1 MKFLLNTQ
9 EERCRMEVYNEYLRK
24 IPQLL
29 EQLEAV
35 EKMYEK
41 AVMEEKMLE
50 TKADDSS
57 RALYADRLARTK
69 KQCKDRAD
77 DIREQARLIFALKAQ
92 IENESYALR
101 ELIGYYKKPLVMSG
115 FFSGFIFTFLQ
126 RLFRRILRSFRY
138 SDGSFP

>member
-50 TKADDSS
+50 T
-57 RALYADRLARTK
+57 
-69 KQCKDRAD
+69 
-77 DIREQARLIFALKAQ
+77 
-92 IENESYALR
+92 
-101 ELIGYYKKPLVMSG
+101 
-115 FFSGFIFTFLQ
+115 
-126 RLFRRILRSFRY
+126 
-138 SDGSFP
+138 